1 MISSCEAWGFDTLTR
16 NMSISS
22 PEKHLSRNIVFES
35 GSELG
40 VGAEGSVGSLVP
52 KSSRSWADMGLGWSQ
67 KLGSIYG
74 PGPEIQI

>member
-22 PEKHLSRNIVFES
+22 SEKHLSHNIVFES

-40 VGAEGSVGSLVP
+40 VGVEGSVRSLVP
-52 KSSRSWADMGLGWSQ
+52 KFSWSWADMGLGWSQ
-67 KLGSIYG
+67 RLGSIYR